1 MKRLRKAVALLLA
14 MAMVFAMGVT
24 AFAAEPSTCKFTKTD
39 GSDLKMGMSTGLIE
53 SCDLSDSGIAT
64 VKFKSFSLL
73 GYKGTIVDM
82 QGAAVKWDETTSTAV
97 IDMNQAQSKETGV
110 PLKIEFQFSLNLTPP
125 GMSNQMDAMFVCY

>member
-97 IDMNQAQSKETGV
+97 IDMNHRIPYSKRWKI
-110 PLKIEFQFSLNLTPP
+110 PLVIVSTVAFIYQPTAICL
-125 GMSNQMDAMFVCY
+125 